1 MLRWVLKSY
10 ICEKDYIWNHITCS
24 CKNGKYLTNIID
36 DSAIAYHEIIETTK
50 TLNFNERKLACK
62 TKKIDFLLVFLSN
75 TVALLIVISIYSYL
89 IKYRTKQK
97 HLFPYNATHEKL
109 K

>member
-1 MLRWVLKSY
+1 MRWVLKYY

-36 DSAIAYHEIIETTK
+36 DSVIAYHEIIETTK

-62 TKKIDFLLVFLSN
+62 TKKFDFLLVFLSN
-75 TVALLIVISIYSYL
+75 NVALLIVISI
-89 IKYRTKQK
+89 
-97 HLFPYNATHEKL
+97 
-109 K
+109 